1 MNTQNHHEAILV
13 VDNVRSV
20 MNVGSMFRTSNA
32 LGIKKIYICGI
43 TPTPLDK
50 YGRPRKDFAKVS
62 LGAEETTNWEYI
74 PTTLECIKKLNKEGY
89 LTIAIEQNK
98 NAVDYKTIDINE
110 RQKIAIV
117 MGSETDGV
125 SNDVLEEVSLIA
137 EIPMLGSKESLN
149 VVIAFGI
156 ATYRILGI

>member
-1 MNTQNHHEAILV
+1 MTDQNHRDAILV

-32 LGIKKIYICGI
+32 LGIKKIYLCGI

-50 YGRPRKDFAKVS
+50 YGRSRKDFAKVS
-62 LGAEETTNWEYI
+62 LGAEATMEWEYA
-74 PTTLECIKKLNKEGY
+74 PTTLECIKKLNKENY

-98 NAVDYKTIDINE
+98 NAVDYKTIKTTGT
-110 RQKIAIV
+110 QKIAII
-117 MGSETDGV
+117 MGSETEGV
-125 SNDVLEEVSLIA
+125 SNDVLKEVSLIA

-149 VVIAFGI
+149 VVIAFGV
-156 ATYRILGI
+156 AAYRILGV

>member
-32 LGIKKIYICGI
+32 LGIKKIYLCGI

-62 LGAEETTNWEYI
+62 LGAEETTNWEYA
-74 PTTLECIKKLNKEGY
+74 PTTLECIKKLNKENY

-110 RQKIAIV
+110 HQKIAIV

-125 SNDVLEEVSLIA
+125 SNDVLKEVSLIA

-149 VVIAFGI
+149 VVIAFGV
-156 ATYRILGI
+156 AAYRILGI